1 MTYSGE
7 INFDGLIGP
16 THNYAGL
23 SQGNLASQ
31 KHLNQ
36 TSNPQAAAL
45 QGLDKM
51 RLIMDQGIPQGFF
64 LPHERPHLRTLRAL
78 GFGGTDEEVINQA
91 AKQNPALLKN
101 VYSASSMWA
110 ANAATFSPSIDS
122 YDQNI
127 HITPANLNSMF
138 HRSIEHEFTKTQLEL
153 MFGGIAQVHKP
164 IKNISG
170 YGDEGAANHLR
181 VSAQHLMQGFQIFVY
196 GSPAFE
202 SHQGIIARQAEE
214 ISQAVS
220 TQHQLDP
227 ERVLFLKQ
235 NEQAIH
241 SGSFHNDI
249 VSLANEE
256 VFIFHQEAFADRVE
270 LERVLHHLKD
280 HVKGFHP
287 IEILSE
293 DISLDNLVSSYLLN
307 SQLITVKNNEMMM
320 LLPEEVQNHP
330 NCMRWLEEIQSS
342 SPIKHLEFVDI
353 RQSMMNG
360 GGPACLRFKTVIN
373 NDEFDQINKKF
384 LLSPKKLMDLRA
396 LVSKHYRDQVSPEDL
411 LDIKLMQES
420 YTFLDEL
427 TQLLDIGSIYNF
439 QKNEI

>member
-1 MTYSGE
+1 MAYSGE

-51 RLIMDQGIPQGFF
+51 RIIMDQGIQQGFF
-64 LPHERPHLRTLRAL
+64 LPHERPNIETLRGL
-78 GFGGTDEEVINQA
+78 GFGGTDEEVISRA
-91 AKQNPALLKN
+91 AKQAPALLKN
-101 VYSASSMWA
+101 IYSASSMWA

-122 YDQNI
+122 YDQII

-138 HRSIEHEFTKTQLEL
+138 HRSIEPKFTQTQLQL
-153 MFGGIAQVHKP
+153 MFGSIAQVHDP
-164 IKNISG
+164 INHISG

-181 VSAQHLMQGFQIFVY
+181 VSAQHLKPGFQIFVY
-196 GSPAFE
+196 GSSAFE
-202 SHQGIIARQAEE
+202 AHQGVIARQAEE

-220 TQHQLDP
+220 NQHQLDP
-227 ERVLFLKQ
+227 DRVLFLRQ
-235 NEQAIH
+235 SDLAIN

-256 VFIFHQEAFADRVE
+256 IFIFHQEAFADRVQ

-280 HVKGFHP
+280 HVKGFQAL
-287 IEILSE
+287 EILSA
-293 DISLDNLVSSYLLN
+293 DISLDDLVSSYLLN
-307 SQLITVKNNEMMM
+307 SQLITVEKNEMMM
-320 LLPEEVQNHP
+320 LLPEEVQNHS
-330 NCMRWLEEIQSS
+330 NCMRWLDEVKSS
-342 SPIKHLEFVDI
+342 SPIKHFEFVDI

-360 GGPACLRFKTVIN
+360 GGPACLRFKTVVN
-373 NDEFDQINKKF
+373 EEEFSQVNDKF
-384 LLSPKKLMDLRA
+384 LLNSKKLMDLRS
-396 LVSKHYRDQVSPEDL
+396 LISKHYRDQLNPEDL
-411 LDIKLMQES
+411 LDIKFIDES
-420 YTFLDEL
+420 YIFLDEL
-427 TQLLDIGSIYNF
+427 TQLLELGSIYHF
-439 QKNEI
+439 QT

>member
-1 MTYSGE
+1 
-7 INFDGLIGP
+7 
-16 THNYAGL
+16 
-23 SQGNLASQ
+23 
-31 KHLNQ
+31 
-36 TSNPQAAAL
+36 
-45 QGLDKM
+45 
-51 RLIMDQGIPQGFF
+51 
-64 LPHERPHLRTLRAL
+64 
-78 GFGGTDEEVINQA
+78 
-91 AKQNPALLKN
+91 
-101 VYSASSMWA
+101 MWA

-138 HRSIEHEFTKTQLEL
+138 HRSIEHEFTKVQLEL
-153 MFGGIAQVHKP
+153 MFGVAAQVHAP

-181 VSAQHLMQGFQIFVY
+181 VSAQHLKPGFQIFVF
-196 GSPAFE
+196 GSSAFE
-202 SHQGIIARQAEE
+202 VHQGIIARQAEE
-214 ISQAVS
+214 VSQAVS

-227 ERVLFLKQ
+227 DRVLFLKQ
-235 NEQAIH
+235 NEQAIN

-280 HVKGFHP
+280 HVMGFHP

-307 SQLITVKNNEMMM
+307 SQLITVKNNEMLM

-330 NCMRWLEEIQSS
+330 NCMRWLDEIRSS

-360 GGPACLRFKTVIN
+360 GGPACLRFKTVVN
-373 NDEFDQINKKF
+373 NDECDQINEKF
-384 LLSPKKLMDLRA
+384 LLSPTKLMDLRA
-396 LVSKHYRDQVSPEDL
+396 LVSKHYRDKLYPEDL

-420 YTFLDEL
+420 YTYLDEL
-427 TQLLDIGSIYNF
+427 TQLLDLGSIYNF
-439 QKNEI
+439 QKN

>member
-1 MTYSGE
+1 MGYSGE

-45 QGLDKM
+45 QSLDKM
-51 RLIMDQGIPQGFF
+51 RIIMEQGIPQGFF
-64 LPHERPHLRTLRAL
+64 LPHERPNLVTLRGL
-78 GFGGTDEEVINQA
+78 GFEGTDEEVISRV
-91 AKQNPALLKN
+91 AKQDPALLKN
-101 VYSASSMWA
+101 IYSASSMWA

-122 YDQNI
+122 YDQTI
-127 HITPANLNSMF
+127 HITPANLNTMF
-138 HRSIEHEFTKTQLEL
+138 HRSIEPEFTKMQLQL
-153 MFGGIAQVHKP
+153 MFGSIANIHDPVS
-164 IKNISG
+164 NISG

-181 VSAQHLMQGFQIFVY
+181 VTAQHLKPGFQIFVY
-196 GSPAFE
+196 GNSAFE
-202 SHQGIIARQAEE
+202 NNQGVIARQAQE
-214 ISQAVS
+214 ISRAVAA
-220 TQHQLDP
+220 QHQLDP
-227 ERVLFLKQ
+227 DLTLFLKQ
-235 NEQAIH
+235 NNLAIE

-270 LERVLHHLKD
+270 LERVLHHLKE

-287 IEILSE
+287 IEILSA

-307 SQLITVKNNEMMM
+307 SQLITLENNQMMM
-320 LLPEEVQNHP
+320 LLPEEVQNHS
-330 NCMRWLEEIQSS
+330 NCMRWLDEIKSS
-342 SPIKHLEFVDI
+342 SPIKLIEFVDI

-360 GGPACLRFKTVIN
+360 GGPACLRFKTVV
-373 NDEFDQINKKF
+373 NDEEFSQVNQKF
-384 LLSPKKLMDLRA
+384 LLNPKKLMDLRS
-396 LVSKHYRDQVSPEDL
+396 LVSKHYRDNLSPEDL
-411 LDIKLMQES
+411 MDIQLMEES

-427 TQLLDIGSIYNF
+427 TQLLDLGSIYHF
-439 QKNEI
+439 QKT

>member
-31 KHLNQ
+31 KHLNE

-235 NEQAIH
+235 NEQAIN

-293 DISLDNLVSSYLLN
+293 DISLDDLVSSYLLN

-330 NCMRWLEEIQSS
+330 NCMRWLDEIKSS
-342 SPIKHLEFVDI
+342 SPIKHIEFVDI

-360 GGPACLRFKTVIN
+360 GGPACLRFKTVVN
-373 NDEFDQINKKF
+373 NDEFDKINEKF

-396 LVSKHYRDQVSPEDL
+396 LVSKHYRDQLNPGDL

-427 TQLLDIGSIYNF
+427 TQLLDLGAIYNF
-439 QKNEI
+439 QKN

>member
-1 MTYSGE
+1 MTFSGE

-23 SQGNLASQ
+23 SRGNLASQ

-64 LPHERPHLRTLRAL
+64 LPHERPQLMTLRAL

-91 AKQNPALLKN
+91 TKQNPALLKN

-181 VSAQHLMQGFQIFVY
+181 VCAQHLMPGFQIFVY
-196 GSPAFE
+196 GSSAFE
-202 SHQGIIARQAEE
+202 SHLGIIARQAEE

-235 NEQAIH
+235 NEQAIN

-270 LERVLHHLKD
+270 LERVLHHLKE

-293 DISLDNLVSSYLLN
+293 DISLDDLVSSYLLN
-307 SQLITVKNNEMMM
+307 SQLITVDNNEMMM
-320 LLPEEVQNHP
+320 LLPEEVHNHP
-330 NCMRWLEEIQSS
+330 NCMRWLEEIKSS

-360 GGPACLRFKTVIN
+360 GGPACLRFKAVVN
-373 NDEFDQINKKF
+373 NDEFDKLNEKF
-384 LLSPKKLMDLRA
+384 LLSPTKLMDLRA
-396 LVSKHYRDQVSPEDL
+396 LVSKHYRDKLYPEDL

-427 TQLLDIGSIYNF
+427 TQLLDLGDIYNF
-439 QKNEI
+439 QRI

>member
-31 KHLNQ
+31 KYFNQ

-51 RLIMDQGIPQGFF
+51 RLIMEQGIPQGFF
-64 LPHERPHLRTLRAL
+64 LPHERPHLHTLRKL

-138 HRSIEHEFTKTQLEL
+138 HRSIEHEFTKVQLEL
-153 MFGGIAQVHKP
+153 MFGVAAQVHIP

-181 VSAQHLMQGFQIFVY
+181 VSAQHLTSGFQIFVF
-196 GSPAFE
+196 GSSAFE
-202 SHQGIIARQAEE
+202 AHQGIIARQAEE

-220 TQHQLDP
+220 SQHQLDP
-227 ERVLFLKQ
+227 DRVLFLKQ
-235 NEQAIH
+235 NEQAIN

-330 NCMRWLEEIQSS
+330 NCMRWLDEIKTS

-360 GGPACLRFKTVIN
+360 GGPACLRFKAVVN
-373 NDEFDQINKKF
+373 NDEFDQLNEKF
-384 LLSPKKLMDLRA
+384 LLSSKKLMDLRA
-396 LVSKHYRDQVSPEDL
+396 LVSKHYRDKLYPEDL

-420 YTFLDEL
+420 YTYLDEL
-427 TQLLDIGSIYNF
+427 TQLLDLGSIYNF
-439 QKNEI
+439 QKN

>member
-1 MTYSGE
+1 MAFSGE

-31 KHLNQ
+31 KHLNK
-36 TSNPQAAAL
+36 TSNPKAAAL

-64 LPHERPHLRTLRAL
+64 LPHERPHLKTLRAL
-78 GFGGTDEEVINQA
+78 GFSGTDEDIINRA
-91 AKQNPALLKN
+91 TKQNPLLLKN

-127 HITPANLNSMF
+127 HITPANLNTMF

-153 MFGGIAQVHKP
+153 MFGGVAIVHDP
-164 IKNISG
+164 IENISG

-181 VSAQHLMQGFQIFVY
+181 VSEQHLKSGFQIFVY
-196 GSPAFE
+196 GSSAFE
-202 SHQGIIARQAEE
+202 VHQGMITRQAEE
-214 ISQAVS
+214 ISKAVS
-220 TQHQLDP
+220 IMHQLDP
-227 ERVLFLKQ
+227 DRVLFLKQ
-235 NEQAIH
+235 NKQAINA
-241 SGSFHNDI
+241 GSFHNDI

-270 LERVLHHLKD
+270 LERILHHLKD

-293 DISLDNLVSSYLLN
+293 YISLDDLVSSYLLN

-320 LLPEEVQNHP
+320 LLPEEVQNHS
-330 NCMRWLEEIQSS
+330 NCMRWLEEIKSS
-342 SPIKHLEFVDI
+342 SPIKHIEFVDI

-360 GGPACLRFKTVIN
+360 GGPACLRFKITVN
-373 NDEFDQINKKF
+373 NDEFDLINEKF
-384 LLSPKKLMDLRA
+384 LLTPKKLMDLRA
-396 LVSKHYRDQVSPEDL
+396 LVTKHYRDKLNPADL
-411 LDIKLMQES
+411 LDNNLVQES
-420 YTFLDEL
+420 YRFLDEL
-427 TQLLDIGSIYNF
+427 TQLLDLGNIYDF
-439 QKNEI
+439 QKF

>member
-7 INFDGLIGP
+7 INFDGIIGP

-31 KHLNQ
+31 KNLHQ

-51 RLIMDQGIPQGFF
+51 RLIMEQGIPQGFF
-64 LPHERPHLRTLRAL
+64 LPHERPHLPTLRKL
-78 GFGGTDEEVINQA
+78 GFGGTDEEVINQV
-91 AKQNPALLKN
+91 AKKNPALLKN
-101 VYSASSMWA
+101 IYSASSMWA

-138 HRSIEHEFTKTQLEL
+138 HRSIEHEFTKVQLEL
-153 MFGGIAQVHKP
+153 MFGVAAQVHAP

-181 VSAQHLMQGFQIFVY
+181 VSAQHLKPGFQIFVF
-196 GSPAFE
+196 GSSAFE
-202 SHQGIIARQAEE
+202 VHQGIIARQAEE
-214 ISQAVS
+214 VSQAVS

-227 ERVLFLKQ
+227 DRVLFLKQ
-235 NEQAIH
+235 NEQAIN

-280 HVKGFHP
+280 HVMGFHP

-330 NCMRWLEEIQSS
+330 NCMRWLDEIRSS

-360 GGPACLRFKTVIN
+360 GGPACLRFKTVVN
-373 NDEFDQINKKF
+373 SDEFDQINKKF
-384 LLSPKKLMDLRA
+384 ILSPEKLMNMRA
-396 LVSKHYRDQVSPEDL
+396 LVSKHFRDKLNPEDL

-420 YTFLDEL
+420 FSFLDEL
-427 TQLLDIGSIYNF
+427 TQLLELGCIYHF
-439 QKNEI
+439 QKN

>member
-36 TSNPQAAAL
+36 TSNPKAAAL

-64 LPHERPHLRTLRAL
+64 LPHERPHLMTLRAI

-91 AKQNPALLKN
+91 AKKNPALLKN
-101 VYSASSMWA
+101 VYSASSMWS

-122 YDQNI
+122 NDQKI

-153 MFGGIAQVHKP
+153 MFGGVATVHEP

-181 VSAQHLMQGFQIFVY
+181 VSAQHLMPGFQIFVY
-196 GSPAFE
+196 GSSAFE
-202 SHQGIIARQAEE
+202 VHQGIIARQAEE

-227 ERVLFLKQ
+227 DRVLFLKQ

-270 LERVLHHLKD
+270 LERVLHQLKD

-287 IEILSE
+287 IEILSK
-293 DISLDNLVSSYLLN
+293 DISLDDLVSSYLLN

-320 LLPEEVQNHP
+320 LLPEEVQNHG
-330 NCMRWLEEIQSS
+330 NCMKWLEEIKSS
-342 SPIKHLEFVDI
+342 SPIKRFKFVDI
-353 RQSMMNG
+353 HQSMMNG
-360 GGPACLRFKTVIN
+360 GGPACLRFKAVVN
-373 NDEFDQINKKF
+373 SDELDKINKKF
-384 LLSPKKLMDLRA
+384 LLSPEKLINLRA
-396 LVSKHYRDQVSPEDL
+396 LVSKHYRDRINPDDL
-411 LDIKLMQES
+411 LDIKLMEES
-420 YTFLDEL
+420 YLFLDEL
-427 TQLLDIGSIYNF
+427 TQLLGIGSIYSF
-439 QKNEI
+439 QKI

>member
-1 MTYSGE
+1 MTFSGE

-31 KHLNQ
+31 KHLNK

-64 LPHERPHLRTLRAL
+64 LPHERPHLKTLRAL
-78 GFGGTDEEVINQA
+78 GFSGTDEDIINRA
-91 AKQNPALLKN
+91 TKQNPLLLKN

-122 YDQNI
+122 YDQNM
-127 HITPANLNSMF
+127 HITPANLNTMF
-138 HRSIEHEFTKTQLEL
+138 HRSIEPQFTQAQLEL
-153 MFGGIAQVHKP
+153 IFGGVATVHDP
-164 IKNISG
+164 IENISG

-181 VSAQHLMQGFQIFVY
+181 VSEQHLKSGFQIFVY
-196 GSPAFE
+196 GSSAFE
-202 SHQGIIARQAEE
+202 VHQGMITRQAEE
-214 ISQAVS
+214 ISKAVS
-220 TQHQLDP
+220 IMHQLDP
-227 ERVLFLKQ
+227 DRVLFLKQ
-235 NEQAIH
+235 NEQAINA
-241 SGSFHNDI
+241 GSFHNDI

-270 LERVLHHLKD
+270 LERILHHLKD

-293 DISLDNLVSSYLLN
+293 DISLDDLVSSYLLN

-320 LLPEEVQNHP
+320 LLPEEVQNHS
-330 NCMRWLEEIQSS
+330 NCMRWLEEIKSS
-342 SPIKHLEFVDI
+342 SPIKHIEFVDI

-360 GGPACLRFKTVIN
+360 GGPACLRFKITVN
-373 NDEFDQINKKF
+373 NDEFNQINEKF
-384 LLSPKKLMDLRA
+384 LLTPKKLMDLRA
-396 LVSKHYRDQVSPEDL
+396 LVTKHYRDNLNPADL
-411 LDIKLMQES
+411 LDNNLVQES
-420 YTFLDEL
+420 YRFLDEL
-427 TQLLDIGSIYNF
+427 TQLLDLGNVYDF
-439 QKNEI
+439 QKF

>member
-1 MTYSGE
+1 MAFSGE

-31 KHLNQ
+31 KHLNK
-36 TSNPQAAAL
+36 TSNPKAAAL

-64 LPHERPHLRTLRAL
+64 LPHERPHLKTLRAL
-78 GFGGTDEEVINQA
+78 GFGGTDEEIINRA
-91 AKQNPALLKN
+91 AKQNPILLKN

-127 HITPANLNSMF
+127 HITPANLNTMF
-138 HRSIEHEFTKTQLEL
+138 HRSIEHEFTQTQLEL
-153 MFGGIAQVHKP
+153 MFGGVAIVHDP
-164 IKNISG
+164 IENISG

-181 VSAQHLMQGFQIFVY
+181 VSEQHLKSGFQIFVY
-196 GSPAFE
+196 GSSAFE
-202 SHQGIIARQAEE
+202 VHQGMITRQAEE
-214 ISQAVS
+214 ISKAVS
-220 TQHQLDP
+220 IMHQLDP
-227 ERVLFLKQ
+227 DRVLFLKQ
-235 NEQAIH
+235 NEQAINA
-241 SGSFHNDI
+241 GSFHNDI

-270 LERVLHHLKD
+270 LERILHHLKD

-287 IEILSE
+287 IEILSK
-293 DISLDNLVSSYLLN
+293 DISLDDLVSSYLLN

-320 LLPEEVQNHP
+320 LLPEEVQNHS
-330 NCMRWLEEIQSS
+330 NCMRWLEEIKSS
-342 SPIKHLEFVDI
+342 SPIKHIEFVDI

-360 GGPACLRFKTVIN
+360 GGPACLRFKITVN
-373 NDEFDQINKKF
+373 NNEFNQINEKF
-384 LLSPKKLMDLRA
+384 LLTPKKLMDLRA
-396 LVSKHYRDQVSPEDL
+396 LVTKYYRDKLNPADL
-411 LDIKLMQES
+411 LDNNLVQES
-420 YTFLDEL
+420 YRFLDEL
-427 TQLLDIGSIYNF
+427 TQLLDLGNIYDF
-439 QKNEI
+439 QKF

>member
-7 INFDGLIGP
+7 INFDGIIGP

-31 KHLNQ
+31 KNLHQ

-51 RLIMDQGIPQGFF
+51 RLIMEQGIPQGFF
-64 LPHERPHLRTLRAL
+64 LPHERPHLPTLRKL
-78 GFGGTDEEVINQA
+78 GFGGTDEEVINQVG
-91 AKQNPALLKN
+91 KKNPALLKN
-101 VYSASSMWA
+101 IYSASSMWA

-138 HRSIEHEFTKTQLEL
+138 HRSIEHEFTKVQLEL
-153 MFGGIAQVHKP
+153 MFGVAAQVHAP

-181 VSAQHLMQGFQIFVY
+181 VSAQHLKPGFQIFVF
-196 GSPAFE
+196 GSSAFE
-202 SHQGIIARQAEE
+202 VHQGIIARQAEE
-214 ISQAVS
+214 SSQAVS

-330 NCMRWLEEIQSS
+330 NCMRWLDEIRSS

-360 GGPACLRFKTVIN
+360 GGPACLRFKTVVN
-373 NDEFDQINKKF
+373 SDEFDQINKKF
-384 LLSPKKLMDLRA
+384 ILSPEKLMNMRA
-396 LVSKHYRDQVSPEDL
+396 LVSKHFRDKLNPEDL

-420 YTFLDEL
+420 FSFLDEL
-427 TQLLDIGSIYNF
+427 TQLLELGCIYHF
-439 QKNEI
+439 QKN

>member
-36 TSNPQAAAL
+36 TSNPKAAAL

-64 LPHERPHLRTLRAL
+64 LPHERPHLMTLRAI

-91 AKQNPALLKN
+91 AKKNPALLKN
-101 VYSASSMWA
+101 VYSASSMWS

-122 YDQNI
+122 NDQKI

-153 MFGGIAQVHKP
+153 MFDGVAKVHEP

-181 VSAQHLMQGFQIFVY
+181 VSAQHLMPGFQIFVY
-196 GSPAFE
+196 GSSAFE
-202 SHQGIIARQAEE
+202 VHQGIIARQAEE

-227 ERVLFLKQ
+227 DRVLFLKQ

-270 LERVLHHLKD
+270 LERVLHQLKD

-287 IEILSE
+287 IEILSK
-293 DISLDNLVSSYLLN
+293 DISLDDLVSSYLLN

-320 LLPEEVQNHP
+320 LLPEEVQNHG
-330 NCMRWLEEIQSS
+330 NCMKWLEEIKSS
-342 SPIKHLEFVDI
+342 SPIKRLEFVDI
-353 RQSMMNG
+353 HQSMMNG
-360 GGPACLRFKTVIN
+360 GGPACLRFKAVVN
-373 NDEFDQINKKF
+373 SDELDKINKKF
-384 LLSPKKLMDLRA
+384 LLSPEKLINLRA
-396 LVSKHYRDQVSPEDL
+396 LVSKHYRDRINPDDL
-411 LDIKLMQES
+411 LDIKLMEES
-420 YTFLDEL
+420 YLFLDEL
-427 TQLLDIGSIYNF
+427 TQLLGIGSIYSF
-439 QKNEI
+439 QKI

>member
-31 KHLNQ
+31 KYFNQ

-64 LPHERPHLRTLRAL
+64 LPHERPHLHTLRKL

-91 AKQNPALLKN
+91 AKRNPALLKN

-138 HRSIEHEFTKTQLEL
+138 HRSIEHEFTKVQLEL
-153 MFGGIAQVHKP
+153 MFGVAAQVHIP

-181 VSAQHLMQGFQIFVY
+181 VSAQHLTSGFQIFVF
-196 GSPAFE
+196 GSSAFE
-202 SHQGIIARQAEE
+202 AHQGIIARQAEE

-220 TQHQLDP
+220 SQHQLDP
-227 ERVLFLKQ
+227 DRVLFLKQ
-235 NEQAIH
+235 NEQAIN

-270 LERVLHHLKD
+270 LERALHHLKD

-307 SQLITVKNNEMMM
+307 SQLITVKNNERMM

-330 NCMRWLEEIQSS
+330 NCMRWLDEIKTS
-342 SPIKHLEFVDI
+342 SPIKHHEFVDI

-360 GGPACLRFKTVIN
+360 GGPACLRFKVVVN
-373 NDEFDQINKKF
+373 NDEFDQINNKF
-384 LLSPKKLMDLRA
+384 LLSSKKLMDLRA
-396 LVSKHYRDQVSPEDL
+396 LVSKHFRDKLYPEDL

-420 YTFLDEL
+420 YSYLDEL
-427 TQLLDIGSIYNF
+427 TQLLDLGSIYNF
-439 QKNEI
+439 QQN

>member
-36 TSNPQAAAL
+36 TSNPKAAAL

-64 LPHERPHLRTLRAL
+64 LPHERPHLMTLRAI

-91 AKQNPALLKN
+91 AKKNPALLKN
-101 VYSASSMWA
+101 VYSASSMWS

-122 YDQNI
+122 NDQKI

-153 MFGGIAQVHKP
+153 MFGGVAKVHEP

-181 VSAQHLMQGFQIFVY
+181 VSAQHLMPGFQIFVY
-196 GSPAFE
+196 GSSAFE
-202 SHQGIIARQAEE
+202 VHQGIIARQAEE

-227 ERVLFLKQ
+227 DRVLFLKQ

-270 LERVLHHLKD
+270 LERVLHQLKD

-287 IEILSE
+287 IEILSK
-293 DISLDNLVSSYLLN
+293 DISLDDLVSSYLLN

-320 LLPEEVQNHP
+320 LLPEEVQNHG
-330 NCMRWLEEIQSS
+330 NCMKWLEEIKSS
-342 SPIKHLEFVDI
+342 SPIKRLEFVDI
-353 RQSMMNG
+353 HQSMMNG
-360 GGPACLRFKTVIN
+360 GGPACLRFKAVVN
-373 NDEFDQINKKF
+373 SDELDKINKKF
-384 LLSPKKLMDLRA
+384 LLSPEKLINLRA
-396 LVSKHYRDQVSPEDL
+396 LVSKHYRDRINPDDL
-411 LDIKLMQES
+411 LDIKLMEES
-420 YTFLDEL
+420 YLFLDEL
-427 TQLLDIGSIYNF
+427 TQLLGIGSIYSF
-439 QKNEI
+439 QKI

>member
-36 TSNPQAAAL
+36 TSNPKAAAL
-45 QGLDKM
+45 QGLNKM

-64 LPHERPHLRTLRAL
+64 LPHERPHLMTLRAI
-78 GFGGTDEEVINQA
+78 GFGGTDEEVINQV
-91 AKQNPALLKN
+91 AKKNPALLKN
-101 VYSASSMWA
+101 VYSASSMWS

-122 YDQNI
+122 NDQKI

-153 MFGGIAQVHKP
+153 MFDGVAKVHEP

-181 VSAQHLMQGFQIFVY
+181 VSAKHLMPGFQIFVY
-196 GSPAFE
+196 GSSAFE
-202 SHQGIIARQAEE
+202 VHQGIIARQAEE

-220 TQHQLDP
+220 IQHQLDP
-227 ERVLFLKQ
+227 DRVLFLKQ

-270 LERVLHHLKD
+270 LERVLHQLKD

-287 IEILSE
+287 IEILSK
-293 DISLDNLVSSYLLN
+293 DISLDDLVSSYLLN

-320 LLPEEVQNHP
+320 LLPEEVQNHG
-330 NCMRWLEEIQSS
+330 NCMKWLEEIKSS
-342 SPIKHLEFVDI
+342 SPIKRLEFVDI
-353 RQSMMNG
+353 HQSMMNG
-360 GGPACLRFKTVIN
+360 GGPACLRFKAVVN
-373 NDEFDQINKKF
+373 SDELDKINKKF
-384 LLSPKKLMDLRA
+384 LLSPEKLINLRA
-396 LVSKHYRDQVSPEDL
+396 LVSKHYRDRINPDDL
-411 LDIKLMQES
+411 LDIKLMEES
-420 YTFLDEL
+420 YLFLDEL
-427 TQLLDIGSIYNF
+427 TQLLGIGSIYSF
-439 QKNEI
+439 QKI

>member
-1 MTYSGE
+1 MAFSGE
-7 INFDGLIGP
+7 INSDGLIGP

-31 KHLNQ
+31 KHLNK
-36 TSNPQAAAL
+36 TSNPKAAAL

-64 LPHERPHLRTLRAL
+64 LPHERPHLKTLRAL
-78 GFGGTDEEVINQA
+78 GFSGTDEDIINRA
-91 AKQNPALLKN
+91 TKQNPLLLKN

-127 HITPANLNSMF
+127 HITPANLNTMF

-153 MFGGIAQVHKP
+153 MFGGVAIVHDP
-164 IKNISG
+164 IENISG

-181 VSAQHLMQGFQIFVY
+181 VSEQHLKSGFQIFVY
-196 GSPAFE
+196 GSSAFE
-202 SHQGIIARQAEE
+202 VHQGMITRQAEE
-214 ISQAVS
+214 ISKAVS
-220 TQHQLDP
+220 IMHQLDP
-227 ERVLFLKQ
+227 DRVLFLKQ
-235 NEQAIH
+235 NEQAINA
-241 SGSFHNDI
+241 GSFHNDI

-270 LERVLHHLKD
+270 LERILHHLKD

-293 DISLDNLVSSYLLN
+293 DISLDDLVSSYLLN

-320 LLPEEVQNHP
+320 LLPEEVQNHS
-330 NCMRWLEEIQSS
+330 NCMRWLEEIKSS
-342 SPIKHLEFVDI
+342 SPIKHIEFVDI

-360 GGPACLRFKTVIN
+360 GGPACLRFKITVN
-373 NDEFDQINKKF
+373 NDEFNQINEKF
-384 LLSPKKLMDLRA
+384 LLTPKKLMDLRV
-396 LVSKHYRDQVSPEDL
+396 LVTKHYRDTLNPADL
-411 LDIKLMQES
+411 LDNNLVQES
-420 YTFLDEL
+420 YRFLDEL
-427 TQLLDIGSIYNF
+427 TQLLDLGNIYDF
-439 QKNEI
+439 QKF

>member
-36 TSNPQAAAL
+36 TSNPKAAAL

-64 LPHERPHLRTLRAL
+64 LPHERPHLMTLRAI

-91 AKQNPALLKN
+91 AKKNPALLKN
-101 VYSASSMWA
+101 VYSASSMWS
-110 ANAATFSPSIDS
+110 ANAATYSPSIDS
-122 YDQNI
+122 NDQKI

-153 MFGGIAQVHKP
+153 MFGGVAKVHEP

-181 VSAQHLMQGFQIFVY
+181 VSAQHLMPGFQIFVY
-196 GSPAFE
+196 GSSAFE
-202 SHQGIIARQAEE
+202 VHQGIIARQAEE

-227 ERVLFLKQ
+227 DRVLFLKQ

-270 LERVLHHLKD
+270 LERVLHQLKD

-287 IEILSE
+287 IEILSK
-293 DISLDNLVSSYLLN
+293 DISLDDLVSSYLLN

-320 LLPEEVQNHP
+320 LLPEEVQNYG
-330 NCMRWLEEIQSS
+330 NCMKWLEEIKSS
-342 SPIKHLEFVDI
+342 SPIKRFEFVDI
-353 RQSMMNG
+353 HQSMMNG
-360 GGPACLRFKTVIN
+360 GGPACLRFKAVVNI
-373 NDEFDQINKKF
+373 DELDKINKKF
-384 LLSPKKLMDLRA
+384 LLSPEKLINLRA
-396 LVSKHYRDQVSPEDL
+396 LVSKHFRDRINPDDL
-411 LDIKLMQES
+411 LDIKLMEES
-420 YTFLDEL
+420 YLFLDEL
-427 TQLLDIGSIYNF
+427 TQLLGIGSIYSF
-439 QKNEI
+439 QKI

>member
-1 MTYSGE
+1 ME
-7 INFDGLIGP
+7 
-16 THNYAGL
+16 
-23 SQGNLASQ
+23 
-31 KHLNQ
+31 
-36 TSNPQAAAL
+36 
-45 QGLDKM
+45 
-51 RLIMDQGIPQGFF
+51 QGIPQGFF
-64 LPHERPHLRTLRAL
+64 LPHERPNLNTLRAL
-78 GFGGTDEEVINQA
+78 GFGGTDEEVINRA
-91 AKQNPALLKN
+91 AKLNPALLKN
-101 VYSASSMWA
+101 VYSASSMWT

-127 HITPANLNSMF
+127 HITPANLNTMF
-138 HRSIEHEFTKTQLEL
+138 HRSIEPRFTKIQLEL
-153 MFGGIAQVHKP
+153 MFGGVAQVHDP

-181 VSAQHLMQGFQIFVY
+181 ISAQHLKPGFQIFVY
-196 GSPAFE
+196 GSSGFE
-202 SHQGIIARQAEE
+202 LQQGIIARQAEE

-227 ERVLFLKQ
+227 DRVLFLKQ
-235 NEQAIH
+235 NEQAIN

-293 DISLDNLVSSYLLN
+293 DIALDDLVSSYLLN
-307 SQLITVKNNEMMM
+307 SQLITVKNNEMMI
-320 LLPEEVQNHP
+320 LLPEEVQNHL
-330 NCMRWLEEIQSS
+330 NCMRWLEEIKSS
-342 SPIKHLEFVDI
+342 SPIKHIEFVDI

-360 GGPACLRFKTVIN
+360 GGPACLRFKTVVN
-373 NDEFDQINKKF
+373 SDEFDQVNEKF

-396 LVSKHYRDQVSPEDL
+396 LVSKHYRDKLNPEDL

-420 YTFLDEL
+420 LTFLDEL
-427 TQLLDIGSIYNF
+427 TQLLELGSIYDF
-439 QKNEI
+439 QKN

>member
-36 TSNPQAAAL
+36 TSNPKAAAL
-45 QGLDKM
+45 QGLNKM

-64 LPHERPHLRTLRAL
+64 LPHERPHLMTLRAI
-78 GFGGTDEEVINQA
+78 GFGGTDEEVINQV
-91 AKQNPALLKN
+91 AKKNPALLKN
-101 VYSASSMWA
+101 VYSASSMWS

-122 YDQNI
+122 NDQKI

-153 MFGGIAQVHKP
+153 IFGGVAKVHEP

-181 VSAQHLMQGFQIFVY
+181 VSAQHLMPGFQIFVY
-196 GSPAFE
+196 GSSAFE
-202 SHQGIIARQAEE
+202 VHQGIIARQAEE

-227 ERVLFLKQ
+227 DRVLFLKQ

-270 LERVLHHLKD
+270 LERVLHQLKD

-287 IEILSE
+287 IEILSK
-293 DISLDNLVSSYLLN
+293 DISLDDLVSSYLLN

-320 LLPEEVQNHP
+320 LLPEEVQNHG
-330 NCMRWLEEIQSS
+330 NCMKWLEEIKSS
-342 SPIKHLEFVDI
+342 SPIKRLEFIDI
-353 RQSMMNG
+353 HQSMMNG
-360 GGPACLRFKTVIN
+360 GGPACLRFKAVVN
-373 NDEFDQINKKF
+373 SDEFDKINKKF
-384 LLSPKKLMDLRA
+384 LLSPEKLINLKA
-396 LVSKHYRDQVSPEDL
+396 LVSKHYRDRINPDDL
-411 LDIKLMQES
+411 LDIKLMEES
-420 YTFLDEL
+420 YLFLDEL
-427 TQLLDIGSIYNF
+427 TQLLGIGSIYSF
-439 QKNEI
+439 QKI

>member
-36 TSNPQAAAL
+36 TSNPKAAAL
-45 QGLDKM
+45 QGLNKM

-64 LPHERPHLRTLRAL
+64 LPHERPHLMTLRAI
-78 GFGGTDEEVINQA
+78 GFGGTDEEVINQV
-91 AKQNPALLKN
+91 AKKNPALLKN
-101 VYSASSMWA
+101 VYSASSMWS

-122 YDQNI
+122 NDQKI

-153 MFGGIAQVHKP
+153 MFGGVAKVHEP

-181 VSAQHLMQGFQIFVY
+181 VSAQHLMPGFQIFVY
-196 GSPAFE
+196 GSSAFE
-202 SHQGIIARQAEE
+202 VHQGIIARQAEE

-220 TQHQLDP
+220 IQHQLDP
-227 ERVLFLKQ
+227 DRVLFLKQ

-270 LERVLHHLKD
+270 LERVLHQLKD

-287 IEILSE
+287 IEILSK
-293 DISLDNLVSSYLLN
+293 DISLDDLVSSYLLN

-320 LLPEEVQNHP
+320 LLPEEVQNHG
-330 NCMRWLEEIQSS
+330 NCMKWLEEIKSS
-342 SPIKHLEFVDI
+342 SPIKRLEFVDI
-353 RQSMMNG
+353 HQSMMNG
-360 GGPACLRFKTVIN
+360 GGPACLRFKAVVN
-373 NDEFDQINKKF
+373 SDELDKINKKF
-384 LLSPKKLMDLRA
+384 LLSPEKLINLRA
-396 LVSKHYRDQVSPEDL
+396 LVSKHYRDRINPDDL
-411 LDIKLMQES
+411 LDIKLMEES
-420 YTFLDEL
+420 YLFLDEL
-427 TQLLDIGSIYNF
+427 TQLLGIGSIYSF
-439 QKNEI
+439 QKI

>member
-36 TSNPQAAAL
+36 TSNPKAAAL
-45 QGLDKM
+45 QGLNKM

-64 LPHERPHLRTLRAL
+64 LPHERPHLMTLRAI
-78 GFGGTDEEVINQA
+78 GFGGTDEEVINQV
-91 AKQNPALLKN
+91 AKKNPALLKN
-101 VYSASSMWA
+101 VYSASSMWS

-122 YDQNI
+122 NDQKI

-153 MFGGIAQVHKP
+153 MFGGIAKVHEP

-181 VSAQHLMQGFQIFVY
+181 VSAQHLMPGFQIFVY
-196 GSPAFE
+196 GSSAFE
-202 SHQGIIARQAEE
+202 VHQGIIARQAEE

-227 ERVLFLKQ
+227 DRVLFLKQ

-256 VFIFHQEAFADRVE
+256 IFIFHQEAFADRVE
-270 LERVLHHLKD
+270 LERVLHQLKD

-287 IEILSE
+287 IEILSK
-293 DISLDNLVSSYLLN
+293 DISLDDLVSSYLLN

-320 LLPEEVQNHP
+320 LLPEEVQNHG
-330 NCMRWLEEIQSS
+330 NCMKWLEEIKSS
-342 SPIKHLEFVDI
+342 SPIKRFEFVDI
-353 RQSMMNG
+353 HQSMMNG
-360 GGPACLRFKTVIN
+360 GGPACLRFKAVVN
-373 NDEFDQINKKF
+373 SDELDKINKKF
-384 LLSPKKLMDLRA
+384 LLSPEKLINLRA
-396 LVSKHYRDQVSPEDL
+396 LVSKHYRDRINPDDL
-411 LDIKLMQES
+411 LDIKLMEES
-420 YTFLDEL
+420 YLFLDEL
-427 TQLLDIGSIYNF
+427 TQLLGIGSIYSF
-439 QKNEI
+439 QKI

>member
-36 TSNPQAAAL
+36 TSNPKAAAL

-64 LPHERPHLRTLRAL
+64 LPHERPHLMTLRAI

-91 AKQNPALLKN
+91 AKKNPALLKN
-101 VYSASSMWA
+101 VYSASSMWS

-122 YDQNI
+122 NDQKI
-127 HITPANLNSMF
+127 HITPANLNSVF

-153 MFGGIAQVHKP
+153 MFGGVAKVHDP

-181 VSAQHLMQGFQIFVY
+181 VSAQHLKPGFQIFVY
-196 GSPAFE
+196 GSSAFE
-202 SHQGIIARQAEE
+202 VHQGIIARQAEE

-227 ERVLFLKQ
+227 DRVLFLKQ

-270 LERVLHHLKD
+270 LERVLRQLKD

-287 IEILSE
+287 IEILSK
-293 DISLDNLVSSYLLN
+293 DISLDDLVSSYLLN

-320 LLPEEVQNHP
+320 LLPEEVQNYG
-330 NCMRWLEEIQSS
+330 NCMKWLEEIKSS
-342 SPIKHLEFVDI
+342 SPIKRFEFVDI

-360 GGPACLRFKTVIN
+360 GGPACLRFKAVVNI
-373 NDEFDQINKKF
+373 DELDKINKKF
-384 LLSPKKLMDLRA
+384 LLSPEKLINLRA
-396 LVSKHYRDQVSPEDL
+396 LVSKHFRDRINPDDL
-411 LDIKLMQES
+411 LDIKLMEES
-420 YTFLDEL
+420 YLFLDEL
-427 TQLLDIGSIYNF
+427 TQLLGIGSIYSF
-439 QKNEI
+439 QKI